1 MILKNKFANLRFIL
15 TTLSIIFIFTIF
27 NFSIV
32 SAIDNK
38 YNIDLKVSYG
48 VDERYKVNSKTP
60 INIVVTNNGVNFQ
73 GKIQIETL
81 IPDISKYDLNTES
94 VNIAENTTKSLWY
107 NVNIEKKFKIRLI
120 TDNNEVIHEETIN
133 VNKGRLN
140 YGDILVGVLTDDFNG
155 LSYIS
160 NINLKNDSNMENKKM
175 IPVSLSEELIE
186 NNPKSLDSIDMI
198 IINNYDTAKLTEDSV
213 NKLNQWIDNGGTLV
227 VGTGENYKKV
237 LGGINGKIING
248 TFSEATS
255 RDISIGESSAKA
267 LAVNMNIEKSI
278 DLFSNKDKSLIRK
291 VVKQNGQVIIFPWD
305 LAKEEIAKFNENSSI
320 WGLVTADINNTID
333 KNEESLWNI
342 SSLLRRVKDIRLP
355 SFQLMAILF
364 IVYILIIGILIYIVL
379 KRLNKRDYVWV
390 LIPIISIGFTVL
402 IYFIG
407 SNSRIQDIIANKI
420 NIISIDSKGQTD
432 IDSYLGILT
441 AKVRKVVIE
450 EPEDADLN
458 LIENKSNYY
467 GYGNH
472 INDENSTMR
481 LNTIIEGNKKYYN
494 FDEISSFYP
503 EMFRVNNLNVMF
515 EPLEYELRFSSGKLM
530 GYINNNLDCDI
541 KKLIVMT
548 PYRIWDLGS
557 LADGKKIS
565 IEDSDKFT
573 SALNTREI
581 NDKIIKDY
589 HDNINKKEESK
600 NYELRTCEL
609 LNYIY
614 NNSRYG
620 FNENTSKLIAVTE
633 KKIEYGLKVNGKA
646 PLDQNDTIF
655 INAVEINYRSED
667 GSIEYPYG
675 YFTPYI
681 IEQSDIDG
689 YYEPRDRTIGGNVE
703 LVLGY
708 QLQEDDE
715 TIEGINFK
723 KDYSQ
728 GNSIMKGE
736 YKIYN
741 YKINDYELLNFD
753 DELNLTNVADYILD
767 GNIKIKIQ
775 GNNEERA
782 RIPDISAKGKVK

>member
-1 MILKNKFANLRFIL
+1 MILKNKFSNLRFIL
-15 TTLSIIFIFTIF
+15 TVLSIIFIFTSF
-27 NFSIV
+27 NFHIV
-32 SAIDNK
+32 SAVDNK
-38 YNIDLKVSYG
+38 YNINLKVSYG
-48 VDERYKVNSKTP
+48 VDEKYKVNSKAP
-60 INIVVTNNGVNFQ
+60 INVVVTNNGIDFQ

-81 IPDISKYDLNTES
+81 IPDVNKYDLNTES
-94 VNIAENTTKSLWY
+94 INIAENTTKSLWY
-107 NVNIEKKFKIRLI
+107 NLNIEKRFKIRLI

-133 VNKGRLN
+133 VNKGRLK
-140 YGDILVGVLTDDFNG
+140 YEDILVGVLTDDFNG

-160 NINLKNDSNMENKKM
+160 NVNLKDNYNIENKKM

-186 NNPKSLDSIDMI
+186 NNPKSLDIIDMI

-278 DLFSNKDKSLIRK
+278 DLFSDKDKSLISK
-291 VVKQNGQVIIFPWD
+291 VIKRNGQVIIFPWD
-305 LAKEEIAKFNENSSI
+305 LATEEISKFNESSSI
-320 WGLVTADINNTID
+320 WGVVTADINNAIG
-333 KNEESLWNI
+333 KNGENLWGI
-342 SSLLRRVKDIRLP
+342 SSLLRMLKDIRLP
-355 SFQLMAILF
+355 SFQLMMILF
-364 IVYILIIGILIYIVL
+364 IVYILIIGVLIYIVL

-420 NIISIDSKGQTD
+420 NIISIDAKGQTE
-432 IDSYLGILT
+432 IESYLGILT

-450 EPEDADLN
+450 EPEDVDLN
-458 LIENKSNYY
+458 LIENQGSYYGDSNY
-467 GYGNH
+467 
-472 INDENSTMR
+472 INDENATMR

-494 FDEISSFYP
+494 FDEKSSFYP
-503 EMFRVNNLNVMF
+503 EVFRVNNLNVMV

-530 GYINNNLDCDI
+530 GYINNNLGCDI

-548 PYRIWDLGS
+548 PSRVWDLGS

-573 SALNTREI
+573 SVLNMWEIRE
-581 NDKIIKDY
+581 KIERGYD
-589 HDNINKKEESK
+589 DNIYKKEESK
-600 NYELRTCEL
+600 NYELRTGKL
-609 LNYIY
+609 LDYI
-614 NNSRYG
+614 NDNPRYG
-620 FNENTSKLIAVTE
+620 LNENTSKIIAVTE

-655 INAVEINYRSED
+655 INDVEINYRSED

-681 IEQSDIDG
+681 IEQNNIDG
-689 YYEPRDRTIGGNVE
+689 YYDPIDRIIGGNIE

-708 QLQEDDE
+708 KLQEDDE

-723 KDYSQ
+723 KDYSK
-728 GNSIMKGE
+728 GNSIRGE

-753 DELNLTNVADYILD
+753 DELNLTNVEDYILD

-775 GNNEERA
+775 GNDEKVA
-782 RIPDISAKGKVK
+782 VIPNISAKGKVK

>member
-1 MILKNKFANLRFIL
+1 MILKNKFSNLRFIL
-15 TTLSIIFIFTIF
+15 TVLSIIFIFTSF
-27 NFSIV
+27 NFHIV
-32 SAIDNK
+32 SAVDNK
-38 YNIDLKVSYG
+38 YNINLKVSYG
-48 VDERYKVNSKTP
+48 VDEKYKVNSKAP
-60 INIVVTNNGVNFQ
+60 INVVVTNNGIDFQ

-81 IPDISKYDLNTES
+81 IPDVNKYDLNTES
-94 VNIAENTTKSLWY
+94 INIAENTTKSLWY
-107 NVNIEKKFKIRLI
+107 NLNIEKRFKIRLI

-133 VNKGRLN
+133 VNKGRLK
-140 YGDILVGVLTDDFNG
+140 YEDILVGVLTDDFNG

-160 NINLKNDSNMENKKM
+160 NVNLKDNYNKENKKM

-186 NNPKSLDSIDMI
+186 NNPKSLDIIDMI

-278 DLFSNKDKSLIRK
+278 DLFSDKDKSLISK
-291 VVKQNGQVIIFPWD
+291 VIKQNGQVIIFPWD
-305 LAKEEIAKFNENSSI
+305 LATEEISKFNESSSI
-320 WGLVTADINNTID
+320 WGLVTADINNAIG
-333 KNEESLWNI
+333 KNGENLWGI
-342 SSLLRRVKDIRLP
+342 SSLLRMLKDIRLP
-355 SFQLMAILF
+355 SFQLMMILF
-364 IVYILIIGILIYIVL
+364 IVYILIIGVLIYIVL

-420 NIISIDSKGQTD
+420 NIISIDAKGQTE
-432 IDSYLGILT
+432 IESYLGILT

-450 EPEDADLN
+450 EPEDVDLN
-458 LIENKSNYY
+458 LIENQGSYYGDSNY
-467 GYGNH
+467 
-472 INDENSTMR
+472 INDENATMR
-481 LNTIIEGNKKYYN
+481 LNTIIEGNNKYYN
-494 FDEISSFYP
+494 FDEKSSFYP
-503 EMFRVNNLNVMF
+503 EVFRVNNLNVMV

-530 GYINNNLDCDI
+530 GYINNNLGCDI

-548 PYRIWDLGS
+548 PSRVWDLGS

-573 SALNTREI
+573 SVLNMWEIRE
-581 NDKIIKDY
+581 KIERGYD
-589 HDNINKKEESK
+589 DNIHKKEESK
-600 NYELRTCEL
+600 NYELRTGKL
-609 LNYIY
+609 LDYI
-614 NNSRYG
+614 NDNPRYG
-620 FNENTSKLIAVTE
+620 LNENTSKIIAVTE

-655 INAVEINYRSED
+655 INDVEINYRSED

-675 YFTPYI
+675 YFTPYM
-681 IEQSDIDG
+681 IEQNSIDG
-689 YYEPRDRTIGGNVE
+689 YYDPIDRIIGGNIE

-708 QLQEDDE
+708 KLQEDDE

-723 KDYSQ
+723 KDYSK
-728 GNSIMKGE
+728 GNSIRGE

-753 DELNLTNVADYILD
+753 DELNLTNVEDYILD

-775 GNNEERA
+775 GNDEKVA
-782 RIPDISAKGKVK
+782 VIPNISAKGKVK

>member
-15 TTLSIIFIFTIF
+15 TVLSIIFIFTIF
-27 NFSIV
+27 NFHTV
-32 SAIDNK
+32 SAVDNK
-38 YNIDLKVSYG
+38 YNINLKVSYG
-48 VDERYKVNSKTP
+48 LDEKYKGGSKTP
-60 INIVVTNNGVNFQ
+60 INVVITNNGVDFQ
-73 GKIQIETL
+73 GKIQVETL
-81 IPDISKYDLNTES
+81 IPDVNKYDLNTES
-94 VNIAENTTKSLWY
+94 INIAENTTKSLWY
-107 NVNIEKKFKIRLI
+107 NLNIEKKFKIRLV

-133 VNKGRLN
+133 INKGRLN

-155 LSYIS
+155 VSYIS
-160 NINLKNDSNMENKKM
+160 NVNLKNNSNMENKKM
-175 IPVSLSEELIE
+175 IPVSLSEEIIE
-186 NNPKSLDSIDMI
+186 NNPKSLDIIDMI

-267 LAVNMNIEKSI
+267 LAVNMNIEKSMN
-278 DLFSNKDKSLIRK
+278 LFSDKDKSLISK
-291 VVKQNGQVIIFPWD
+291 VIKQNGQVIIFPWD
-305 LAKEEIAKFNENSSI
+305 IATEEISKFNENSSI
-320 WGLVTADINNTID
+320 WGLITADINNAIG
-333 KNEESLWNI
+333 KNEEGLWI
-342 SSLLRRVKDIRLP
+342 IGPLLRLLKDIRLP
-355 SFQLMAILF
+355 SFQLMIILF
-364 IVYILIIGILIYIVL
+364 IVYILIIGVLIYIVL

-407 SNSRIQDIIANKI
+407 SNSRIQDIIASKV

-432 IDSYLGILT
+432 IESYLGVLT
-441 AKVRKVVIE
+441 AKVRKVAIE

-458 LIENKSNYY
+458 FIEGYY
-467 GYGNH
+467 GYDDSNY
-472 INDENSTMR
+472 INNENATMR

-494 FDEISSFYP
+494 FDEKSSFYP
-503 EMFRVNNLNVMF
+503 KTFRVNNLNVMV

-530 GYINNNLDCDI
+530 GYINNNLGCDI
-541 KKLIVMT
+541 KKLIVVT
-548 PYRIWDLGS
+548 PYRTWDIGS

-573 SALNTREI
+573 SALNMMEI
-581 NDKIIKDY
+581 TNKITKDY
-589 HDNINKKEESK
+589 NDNINNKEESK
-600 NYELRTCEL
+600 NYELRTSRL
-609 LNYIY
+609 LDYIN

-620 FNENTSKLIAVTE
+620 LNENASKLIAITE
-633 KKIEYGLKVNGKA
+633 KKIEYDLKVNGKV

-655 INAVEINYRSED
+655 INDVEINYRSED

-681 IEQSDIDG
+681 IEQNNIDG
-689 YYEPRDRTIGGNVE
+689 YYDPMHRIIDRNVE
-703 LVLGY
+703 VVLGY
-708 QLQEDDE
+708 KLQEDDE

-723 KDYSQ
+723 KDCSQ

-753 DELNLTNVADYILD
+753 DELNLINVADYILD
-767 GNIKIKIQ
+767 GNIKIKIH
-775 GNNEERA
+775 GNNEDGA
-782 RIPDISAKGKVK
+782 RIPDISVKGKVK